1 MEITV
6 NIDEQDAYDVITI
19 GIPAGMGMVMVA
31 GHTSRSEVAIIGSP
45 AELRRLARALQEA
58 AAGPPL
64 GPPSK
69 GNGDPRP

>member
-1 MEITV
+1 MEVTV
-6 NIDEQDAYDVITI
+6 NIDEQDAYEVVTI

-31 GHTSRSEVAIIGSP
+31 GHTARSEVAIIGSP
-45 AELRRLARALQEA
+45 AELRRLARSLNEA

-64 GPPSK
+64 GRPK